1 MEQQPDSEQKTPQQ
15 PQPKRLQVD
24 LNEDL
29 VAVYSNG
36 AMITNTPAELIFDFV
51 QALPRMPKGK
61 VLSRIIMS
69 PLHAK
74 LLYQAL
80 GQNLA
85 GYERQYGQIR
95 IPNPNSLADQFFRF
109 PRKEGNEE

>member
-1 MEQQPDSEQKTPQQ
+1 MEQPSSEQKPPQPQQ
-15 PQPKRLQVD
+15 QRLQVD
-24 LNEDL
+24 LPDEL
-29 VAVYSNG
+29 LAVYSN
-36 AMITNTPAELIFDFV
+36 AVMISNTPAEFVFDFV
-51 QALPRMPKGK
+51 QILPRMAKGK
-61 VLSRIIMS
+61 VMSRVIMS

-95 IPNPNSLADQFFRF
+95 VPNPNSLADQFFRF
-109 PRKEGNEE
+109 PRKEGGEE